1 MNKAAQAITTALL
14 TATTVYL
21 NQLSMP
27 FLVLVIVMLV
37 DYITGLIKGQLKGG
51 LSSKIGIKGII
62 KKFSY
67 IILVFVGIVIDYTIK
82 YVTPNYEYN
91 IIFSLLIT
99 FWLITNEL
107 ISITENLYIIGVPVP
122 KFVTSIIKKLKIKIE
137 GDSKNE

>member
-1 MNKAAQAITTALL
+1 MNKAPQAITTALL
-14 TATTVYL
+14 TAITVYL

-37 DYITGLIKGQLKGG
+37 DYITGLIKAQLKGG

-67 IILVFVGIVIDYTIK
+67 IILVFVGVVIDYTIK
-82 YVTPNYEYN
+82 YVIPNYEYS
-91 IIFSLLIT
+91 IIFSVLIT

>member
-1 MNKAAQAITTALL
+1 MNKVPQAITTALL
-14 TATTVYL
+14 TATAVYL
-21 NQLSMP
+21 NQLSVP

-37 DYITGLIKGQLKGG
+37 DYITGLIKAQLKGG

-82 YVTPNYEYN
+82 YVIPNYEYN

-137 GDSKNE
+137 GDGKNE